1 MKINNI
7 SPSINFGKV
16 IAINK
21 GSNVERHHQATL
33 SKCATILNGG
43 QAEKGEKFYTKEE
56 KEEIK
61 EFFKDVFEK
70 DNKKIRFKH
79 FWFPFDE
86 ENYLVSGQE
95 SEDIITLFN
104 YAYKVQGMELPE
116 TKTYKNFGGASNP
129 YGALKYF
136 KEEIAKY
143 AVEKSSA
150 ICLSHVNNQERYH
163 DSISLNIKSA
173 KQGTII
179 EKTKKYQDGRTETSS
194 IHLRT
199 YYG

>member
-1 MKINNI
+1 MLNRI
-7 SPSINFGKV
+7 SNRPISFGKV

-21 GSNVERHHQATL
+21 GSEVERHHQATL

-43 QAEKGEKFYTKEE
+43 KSEKEEKFYTQEE

-79 FWFPFDE
+79 FRFPFDE
-86 ENYLVSGQE
+86 ANYLVSGQE

-104 YAYKVQGMELPE
+104 YANKVQGMELPE
-116 TKTYKNFGGASNP
+116 TKNCEYFCPCSNP
-129 YGALKYF
+129 NGALKYF
-136 KEEIAKY
+136 KEEIGKF
-143 AVEKSSA
+143 AVEKAST
-150 ICLSHVNNQERYH
+150 ICSSHVYNQEKYH

-179 EKTKKYQDGRTETSS
+179 EKTKKYQDGKTETSS